1 MLEES
6 MSTVPSSSLWA
17 SIFSWFTPT
26 VFFVFLNITIGT
38 IFFTSTFSSDNSGA
52 AASGGVGDGPS
63 LHEGDETNDPRLLP
77 SPSVLQR
84 LKSIT
89 LYSYRSQQPF
99 TSTTISA
106 EIPDSGADFHISF
119 EQQTSE
125 TETKPEPVP
134 THLDRSPSVLQR
146 LKSINLYG
154 YFSPEQKSHEISSHY
169 TPEEEEI
176 KEPEQVEQ
184 TQGEE
189 RGFDEIYSELKR
201 DNQVTKTKSDA
212 EPASGEVPTKLPKM
226 MKKSASVKSPFSH
239 FEEDDILEARRPATM
254 REGKGKA
261 TEEDDEVDAKAD
273 DFIKKFKKQLMMDSI
288 LGTRRW

>member
-38 IFFTSTFSSDNSGA
+38 IFFTSTFSSNNSGA

-63 LHEGDETNDPRLLP
+63 LHEGDETNEPRLLP

-84 LKSIT
+84 LKSIYW
-89 LYSYRSQQPF
+89 YSYGSQQPF
-99 TSTTISA
+99 TTTTAAA

-119 EQQTSE
+119 QQQTSE
-125 TETKPEPVP
+125 TETTPEPVP
-134 THLDRSPSVLQR
+134 THLDRSPSVLHR
-146 LKSINLYG
+146 LKSINLNG
-154 YFSPEQKSHEISSHY
+154 YFSPEQKPREISSHY

-184 TQGEE
+184 TQGE
-189 RGFDEIYSELKR
+189 IYSELNR
-201 DNQVTKTKSDA
+201 NNQVTRTKSDA
-212 EPASGEVPTKLPKM
+212 EPASGEVPTKLPKK
-226 MKKSASVKSPFSH
+226 MKKSASAKSPFSH

-273 DFIKKFKKQLMMDSI
+273 DFINKFKEQLKLQRMDSI